1 MNINVATLFISIIA
15 GLASFTSPCVL
26 SLIPPFISLIT
37 GISINELKTSN
48 KSLKKVI
55 VKTMFFISGFS
66 FIFIGLGLSASYFGS
81 LISKYNI
88 ILRYIGGSIII
99 LLGLH
104 MCAIL
109 KIKFLYR
116 HFSYIGRSSSSALTN
131 ISIFFTGIAFAL
143 GWTPCIGPVL
153 ASILIVASTQ
163 ETVLNGFWLLV
174 FYSLGFAIPFMFTA
188 FFINKFLNLFELIK
202 KYYRVIET
210 TAGIL
215 LIFTGILLITNK
227 FLKITSFFLS

>member
-1 MNINVATLFISIIA
+1 MVAGFV
-15 GLASFTSPCVL
+15 SFTSPCVL
-26 SLIPPFISLIT
+26 PLIPPFISLMT

-48 KSLKKVI
+48 KSLKKVF
-55 VKTMFFISGFS
+55 VKTMFFILGFS
-66 FIFIGLGLSASYFGS
+66 LIFIGLGMSASYFGN
-81 LISKYNI
+81 LVSKYNT

-99 LLGLH
+99 VLGLH

-116 HFSYIGRSSSSALTN
+116 HFSYIGRSSSPALTN
-131 ISIFFTGIAFAL
+131 ISIFFTGMAFAL

-163 ETVLNGFWLLV
+163 KTVLNGFWLLV
-174 FYSLGFAIPFMFTA
+174 FYSLGFAIPFMLTA
-188 FFINKFLNLFELIK
+188 LFINKFLGFFEIIK
-202 KYYRVIET
+202 KYYRAIET

-215 LIFTGILLITNK
+215 LIFTGILLITNR